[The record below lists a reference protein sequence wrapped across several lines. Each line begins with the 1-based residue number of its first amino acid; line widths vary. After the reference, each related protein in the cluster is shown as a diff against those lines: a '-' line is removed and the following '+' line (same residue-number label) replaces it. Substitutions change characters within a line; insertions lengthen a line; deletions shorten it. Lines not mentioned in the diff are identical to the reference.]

1 MIPMLRG
8 YGAVLVWNI
17 SLMSVF
23 TGPCNQAKEQKDQD
37 KQREELRL
45 KMSGSRRLKS
55 AVIMK
60 KRLSSIVHGRA
71 SSSSSS
77 GGEDHPPPAP
87 KDSKDKKSK
96 EEGGNDKDRIEV
108 KDNDSKED
116 SNSGIE
122 LITSSED
129 EDGPSRKRPK

>member
-1 MIPMLRG
+1 MIPTLSR

-87 KDSKDKKSK
+87 KDSKDKKLS
-96 EEGGNDKDRIEV
+96 
-108 KDNDSKED
+108 
-116 SNSGIE
+116 
-122 LITSSED
+122 LIHI
-129 EDGPSRKRPK
+129 